1 MLFLNASKTIN
12 YKIISIF
19 KTILDCIKKMSAQD
33 EFALVQRII
42 NVMYQRGHMMTRF
55 TIEHLLR
62 ELNVHIERM
71 IQLNDIIERNH
82 LDEQVLLLQQLT
94 QANEANE
101 RRRVEEQQSQFINNQ
116 YIFSYNTPPQTPRQ
130 ENVDMD
136 VDDEQ
141 TELDQPY
148 IVNPPI
154 YRRLF
159 VERDTELAN
168 RNYIVRSKVIARI
181 KLEESCPSE
190 CSICQETP
198 KYKDAVCTGCN
209 HYYCKECLENWMN
222 ADGSNKKCPTC
233 RKDIQVITSFKGRAP
248 NRRHVV

>member
-1 MLFLNASKTIN
+1 
-12 YKIISIF
+12 
-19 KTILDCIKKMSAQD
+19 MSAQE

-42 NVMYQRGHMMTRF
+42 NVMFQRGHMMTRF

-71 IQLNDIIERNH
+71 IQFNDAIERNH
-82 LDEQVLLLQQLT
+82 LDEQVLLLQHL
-94 QANEANE
+94 NEANE
-101 RRRVEEQQSQFINNQ
+101 RTRMQEHVEQQNQFINNQ
-116 YIFSYNTPPQTPRQ
+116 YIFSDNTPPHTPRQ
-130 ENVDMD
+130 ENMHMDMD
-136 VDDEQ
+136 VDNGSSYQ
-141 TELDQPY
+141 SELDDQPFT
-148 IVNPPI
+148 INPPI

-159 VERDTELAN
+159 VERDIDIVS
-168 RNYIVRSKVIARI
+168 RNHIVRSKVIARR
-181 KLEESCPSE
+181 KLEEPCPTE

-222 ADGSNKKCPTC
+222 TEGSNKKCPTC
-233 RKDIQVITSFKGRAP
+233 RKDIPIITSFKGRAP

>member
-1 MLFLNASKTIN
+1 
-12 YKIISIF
+12 
-19 KTILDCIKKMSAQD
+19 MSAQD

-116 YIFSYNTPPQTPRQ
+116 YIFSYNTPPQTPAQ
-130 ENVDMD
+130 QNVNIDMD
-136 VDDEQ
+136 VDNGSSYQ
-141 TELDQPY
+141 SELDDQPFT
-148 IVNPPI
+148 INPPI

-159 VERDTELAN
+159 VRHNE
-168 RNYIVRSKVIARI
+168 RSKVIARR
-181 KLEESCPSE
+181 KLEEPCPAE

-198 KYKDAVCTGCN
+198 KYKDAVCTECN